1 MSDERPLMYSEF
13 AGWFHLLTAPADYAE
28 GAATYLR
35 DLTEACAFEPRTMLE
50 LGSGGGNNASH
61 LKAHFEITLTDLSP
75 EMLALSRTLNPELEH
90 IEADMRTLRLG
101 RQFDVVFAHDAVSY
115 LLDEESVRQAVRTAW
130 EHLRPGGAAL
140 FAPDDLAE
148 HWVEADHSGGHNGA
162 DGRAMRYLE
171 WAHRRGIEAPL
182 YFADYAYLLQD
193 ADGTVRV
200 AKDRHTC
207 AAHPRA
213 TWIAAFESCGFA
225 VQVKELA
232 HSDVEPGST
241 FHFVA
246 SKPSA

>member
-1 MSDERPLMYSEF
+1 MSDDRPLIYSDL
-13 AGWFHLLTAPADYAE
+13 ADWFHLLTAPEDYAE
-28 GAATYLR
+28 EAGIYLR
-35 DLTEACAFEPRTMLE
+35 DLVEACTFEPRTMLE

-61 LKAHFEITLTDLSP
+61 LKAHLDITLTDLSP

-90 IEADMRTLRLG
+90 IESDMRTLRLG
-101 RQFDVVFAHDAVSY
+101 RQFDLVFAHDAVSY

-148 HWVEADHSGGHNGA
+148 HWAESEDCGGHDGA
-162 DGRAMRYLE
+162 DGRALRYLE
-171 WAHRRGIEAPL
+171 WTHRVGIEAPL
-182 YFADYAYLLQD
+182 YFADYAYLLRED
-193 ADGTVRV
+193 DGSVRV

-207 AAHPRA
+207 AAHPGP
-213 TWIAAFESCGFA
+213 TWIAAFEDCGFA
-225 VQVKELA
+225 VDVKELE

-246 SKPSA
+246 RKLLA